1 MKIKKL
7 KKELSVSLANKKINF
22 KNFFLFELKQSKKNL
37 TSEKN
42 ILYSKTFVKL
52 ISKKVN
58 FSDNFNKLP
67 LKFPLVLK
75 VFNTFENIYE
85 YILDQKLKNSSKIV
99 FVKISNVVAKGN
111 DLDLIALIDPIN
123 SFNFLVKLLDR
134 VVPLAKVL
142 KMRKD

>member
-7 KKELSVSLANKKINF
+7 KKELSVSLANKKMSL
-22 KNFFLFELKQSKKNL
+22 KKFFLFELKQSKKNL

-99 FVKISNVVAKGN
+99 FVKISNVVVKGN
-111 DLDLIALIDPIN
+111 DLDLITLIDPIN

-134 VVPLAKVL
+134 VVPVAKVL

>member
-22 KNFFLFELKQSKKNL
+22 KNFFLFELKQSKKNF

>member
-7 KKELSVSLANKKINF
+7 KKELSVSLANKKMSL

>member
-7 KKELSVSLANKKINF
+7 KKELSVSLANKKISF
-22 KNFFLFELKQSKKNL
+22 KNFFLFELKQSKKNF

-52 ISKKVN
+52 ISKNVN

-99 FVKISNVVAKGN
+99 FVKISNVVVKGN
-111 DLDLIALIDPIN
+111 DLDLITLIDPIN

-134 VVPLAKVL
+134 VVPVAKVL

>member
-7 KKELSVSLANKKINF
+7 KKELSVSLANKKISF
-22 KNFFLFELKQSKKNL
+22 KNFFLFELKQSKKNF

-52 ISKKVN
+52 ISKNVN

-99 FVKISNVVAKGN
+99 FVKFSNVVVKGN
-111 DLDLIALIDPIN
+111 DLDLITLIDPIN

-134 VVPLAKVL
+134 VVPVAKVL